1 MISTRR
7 ILGRAINRSSARG
20 RPTDLGL
27 LSAEDPS
34 RKHPDPVGTAAAL
47 SVRLTPAP
55 LVLLLVLTVPDPA
68 PTVPDPA
75 LTVPDLGH
83 SRQGRLLMAPLPAQD
98 RMVQPQDRMA
108 LHLAQMVRQV
118 LVRMVL
124 HQVRMVLVP
133 VRMARPRDSSVPLV
147 RSRRRA
153 PVQDRGFSG
162 R

>member
-55 LVLLLVLTVPDPA
+55 LVLLLV
-68 PTVPDPA
+68 